1 MYYSWLLGVI
11 RGLGLADAGCTRV
24 PVAQNS
30 RHLPIHLHCACV
42 TYSYMSWYVEKAI
55 HCTNTGLP
63 FKHLALKSR
72 LMIKFLQRLSN
83 AVEHL
88 PKCLEH
94 SLDMFLFM
102 THVQRDES
110 SLPDVD
116 SLFQQAQEHAATN
129 FVSMLA

>member
-1 MYYSWLLGVI
+1 ML

-24 PVAQNS
+24 PEAQNS
-30 RHLPIHLHCACV
+30 RHPPIHLHCACV
-42 TYSYMSWYVEKAI
+42 SHSYMSWYVEKAV
-55 HCTNTGLP
+55 HCTNTGLLL
-63 FKHLALKSR
+63 KYLALESR
-72 LMIKFLQRLSN
+72 LMVKFLDTIRN

-94 SLDMFLFM
+94 NRDMCLFM
-102 THVQRDES
+102 TNVQRDES